1 MTFDEYR
8 LVLGNHGYSIKY
20 ASDCHV
26 ITVFDKDHNQVIKF
40 DSMGNEESIPNYYF
54 MESMPL
60 NKLTFLLNSTIK
72 FLSTPYEKR
81 KLEPIYQL
89 VWDVNSYGQWVL
101 GYDHDLWEIGKAD
114 ALEDQGYQ
122 VNFTND
128 ELDNLTCNNPDLASR
143 LEALKRRV
151 NYK

>member
-1 MTFDEYR
+1 MTFEEYQLALQKPQYR
-8 LVLGNHGYSIKY
+8 VVYNSDLHRITVLDCDNIKLLEFDSMANNECILDYSIKIGRLNEMTY
-20 ASDCHV
+20 L
-26 ITVFDKDHNQVIKF
+26 FNQT
-40 DSMGNEESIPNYYF
+40 N
-54 MESMPL
+54 
-60 NKLTFLLNSTIK
+60 K

-89 VWDVNSYGQWVL
+89 VWDINSRGQWVL
-101 GYDHDLWEIGKAD
+101 GYDNELWEIGKAD
-114 ALEDQGYQ
+114 ALEKQGYQ

-128 ELDNLTCNNPDLASR
+128 ELDSLTCNNPDLASR

>member
-8 LVLGNHGYSIKY
+8 VLLGNHGYSIKY
-20 ASDCHV
+20 DSYCHV

-89 VWDVNSYGQWVL
+89 VWDINSYGQWVL
-101 GYDHDLWEIGKAD
+101 GYDHGLWEIGKAD
-114 ALEDQGYQ
+114 ALENQGYQ

>member
-1 MTFDEYR
+1 MTFEEYQLALQKPQYR
-8 LVLGNHGYSIKY
+8 VVYN
-20 ASDCHV
+20 SDLHR
-26 ITVFDKDHNQVIKF
+26 ITVLDCNNIKLLKF
-40 DSMGNEESIPNYYF
+40 DSMANNECILDYSIKIGR
-54 MESMPL
+54 L
-60 NKLTFLLNSTIK
+60 NEMTYLFDQTNK

-89 VWDVNSYGQWVL
+89 VLDVNSYGQWVL

-122 VNFTND
+122 VNFTD
-128 ELDNLTCNNPDLASR
+128 EELVKLTNNSDLASR